1 MAYGLRPIQRGAS
14 GGYNSGGFTEYP
26 ILDGETDDMFAGS
39 LMLQEAAGYV
49 TVLALTPTGATSVL
63 STIGVAVGFRYV
75 DPNGSPVWAQW
86 YNGDA
91 DKTEAFA
98 FVADDPTQRF
108 LVVSDG
114 ATVQADMGLNADV
127 VSATGTATAIGQ
139 GNTTTGNSSIALDF
153 SSQAVTATLGLRL
166 LSIPKDG
173 VNETSTT
180 PNVEVKINPDCH
192 QLIRST
198 GL

>member
-1 MAYGLRPIQRGAS
+1 M
-14 GGYNSGGFTEYP
+14 
-26 ILDGETDDMFAGS
+26 
-39 LMLQEAAGYV
+39 
-49 TVLALTPTGATSVL
+49 L

-75 DPNGSPVWAQW
+75 DPNGTPTWAQY
-86 YNGDA
+86 YNGNA
-91 DKTEAFA
+91 DNTAAFA
-98 FVADDPTQRF
+98 FVADNPEQRF
-108 LVVSDG
+108 LVLSDG

-127 VSATGTATAIGQ
+127 VSATGTPTEIET
-139 GNTTTGNSSIALDF
+139 GNTTTGNSSIVLDF

-166 LSIPKDG
+166 ISIPKDG
-173 VNETSTT
+173 VNENSST